1 MVEIKWTNFAIQN
14 LTDIGDFIERDSCSL
29 AAKFVNYLFDSVDIL
44 ERYPFAGRIVPEY
57 NCCLTCRFFTV
68 TTNCLHSSGS
78 GNRLRGHS
86 RRYASSLLLQRPI
99 SAATK
104 YFWAD
109 GSLSRCHGLL

>member
-57 NCCLTCRFFTV
+57 NLVYIREIIRKRYRIVYLVLNDNRIDILTIH
-68 TTNCLHSSGS
+68 HSA
-78 GNRLRGHS
+78 RLLPDLPVLYS
-86 RRYASSLLLQRPI
+86 NNE
-99 SAATK
+99 
-104 YFWAD
+104 
-109 GSLSRCHGLL
+109 LSP